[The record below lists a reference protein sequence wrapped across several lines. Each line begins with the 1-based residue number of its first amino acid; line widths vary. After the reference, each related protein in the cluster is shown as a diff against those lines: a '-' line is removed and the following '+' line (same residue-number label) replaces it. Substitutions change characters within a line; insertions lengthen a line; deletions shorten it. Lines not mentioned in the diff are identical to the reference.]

1 MARYHAELLR
11 LTTEV
16 AMHPYWATL
25 NSGAVAARLA
35 LEHAHEAAD
44 EAA

>member
-1 MARYHAELLR
+1 MARYQAELLR

-16 AMHPYWATL
+16 ATHPYWATV

-35 LEHAHEAAD
+35 LEHTHEAAD